1 METKNLILQG
11 VRWIAAEGM
20 NAANNKPGKVR
31 VGYGNTQ
38 ACAVCAV
45 ALSEAPPHNGEGGLS
60 VPQLAQWVV
69 QKSRLRRSVEGRV
82 LSLFST
88 AGAMDDGKIAPAALG
103 E

>member
-38 ACAVCAV
+38 ACAVCGV
-45 ALSEAPPHNGEGGLS
+45 ALSEAS
-60 VPQLAQWVV
+60 PQ
-69 QKSRLRRSVEGRV
+69 RVEGF
-82 LSLFST
+82 LSHSWRSGLYRHRAS
-88 AGAMDDGKIAPAALG
+88 GAPWKDGC
-103 E
+103 